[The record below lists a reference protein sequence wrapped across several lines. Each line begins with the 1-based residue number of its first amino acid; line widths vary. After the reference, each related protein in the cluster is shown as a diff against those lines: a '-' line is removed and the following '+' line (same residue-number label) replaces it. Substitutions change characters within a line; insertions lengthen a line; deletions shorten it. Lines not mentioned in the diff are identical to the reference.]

1 LQKEK
6 CGCSVLG
13 MSKTANT
20 TTLGA
25 RALRLYLEANGVS
38 VRDFAD
44 TAGLSERSLHHW
56 LSGAGLPRIPA
67 AHTIEQQTA
76 GAVKVQL
83 WARKG

>member
-1 LQKEK
+1 
-6 CGCSVLG
+6 
-13 MSKTANT
+13 MDKTT
-20 TTLGA
+20 DESTLGA
-25 RALRLYLEANGVS
+25 RALRLYLLTNGLS

-44 TAGLSERSLHHW
+44 AAGLSERSLHHW

-67 AHTIEQQTA
+67 AHTIEQKTL

>member
-1 LQKEK
+1 MDKDTN
-6 CGCSVLG
+6 G
-13 MSKTANT
+13 

-25 RALRLYLEANGVS
+25 RALRLYLQTHGVS
-38 VRDFAD
+38 VRDFAGSS
-44 TAGLSERSLHHW
+44 GLNERSLHHW

-67 AHTIEQQTA
+67 AATIEQQTA